1 MLFRAEIHICGNT
14 TREQRHHVALV
25 LKRMAEKIVLD
36 DAPLAGSAQVTISDL
51 GQVAGEGWFEA
62 SLVRRNV
69 V

>member
-1 MLFRAEIHICGNT
+1 MLFRAEIHIWGNT

-25 LKRMAEKIVLD
+25 LKRMADKIVLD

-51 GQVAGEGWFEA
+51 GPVADEGWFEA

-69 V
+69 A